1 MLPVVVFQRSRLSRV
16 SSIWSQK
23 ICRRNCNCFYSQAFV
38 TGSLAVLAVPYA
50 SYGVCSTSLSTKVK
64 EGLLEDS
71 ENPVLLFETPHNFFV
86 VVVLISGL
94 RR

>member
-1 MLPVVVFQRSRLSRV
+1 M
-16 SSIWSQK
+16 
-23 ICRRNCNCFYSQAFV
+23 
-38 TGSLAVLAVPYA
+38 PYA
-50 SYGVCSTSLSTKVK
+50 SDSVCSTSLSTKVK